1 MLVIYCDL
9 ERENYKVLKFHVN
22 ISCNFEIR
30 VSFFFKCSPC
40 GPQISAAP

>member
-9 ERENYKVLKFHVN
+9 ERENYKVLKFNVN
-22 ISCNFEIR
+22 ISSNFEIR
-30 VSFFFKCSPC
+30 VSIFKCSPC